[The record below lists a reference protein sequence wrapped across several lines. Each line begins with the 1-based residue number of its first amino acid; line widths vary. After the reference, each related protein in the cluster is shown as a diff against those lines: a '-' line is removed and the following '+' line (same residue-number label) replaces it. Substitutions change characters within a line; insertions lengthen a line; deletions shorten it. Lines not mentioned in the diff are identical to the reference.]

1 MDFINRETMR
11 PLMYRKQKEI
21 ENELNAIHCIDY
33 PKTKLNQMSLIINL
47 DGQRLDKIPS
57 FVVHSDDDI
66 ITSDR
71 FEFDIKGALHVSSFI
86 QISGLNCYM
95 DHINN
100 IHLSDDAIRQE
111 YNKYIDCDFNVEK
124 ESNFITDIIYPYELM
139 ITTTVSY

>member
-1 MDFINRETMR
+1 MNFINRETMR
-11 PLMYRKQKEI
+11 PSRYRKLKEI
-21 ENELNAIHCIDY
+21 EYEINSIHCIDY

-71 FEFDIKGALHVSSFI
+71 FEFDIKGALHVSSFT
-86 QISGLNCYM
+86 QMSGLNCYM
-95 DHINN
+95 SYINN
-100 IHLSDDAIRQE
+100 IYLSDDAIRQE